1 LTMSPMPTSII
12 QRLEGVTVVERSGRV
27 ARKQIRWSSRIPVSN
42 SLIASKNE
50 FRSAKTT

>member
-1 LTMSPMPTSII
+1 MPTSII
-12 QRLEGVTVVERSGRV
+12 LRLDDVTVVGRSGRA
-27 ARKQIRWSSRIPVSN
+27 ARKQTQWSSRIPVSN